1 MCVKK
6 VKNMKKIKKDG
17 ERGNMG
23 EMLKND
29 SEMKKIKETVK

>member
-1 MCVKK
+1 MCEEGEKDK
-6 VKNMKKIKKDG
+6 EDKKDG
-17 ERGNMG
+17 ERGNME